1 MSSAIVSPLG
11 WLKTRFLSKRK
22 SITHSQCANRQQGGI
37 TMAKTK
43 NFYAVFVYD
52 DERGG
57 EIKAYCRTKEIAKR
71 ELKKYRDYFQDKPP
85 KPDDRHII
93 KLEMIVE

>member
-1 MSSAIVSPLG
+1 MCDTLSSKY
-11 WLKTRFLSKRK
+11 LKEV
-22 SITHSQCANRQQGGI
+22 IA
-37 TMAKTK
+37 MAKTK
-43 NFYAVFVYD
+43 TFYAVFVHD

-71 ELKKYRDYFQDKPP
+71 ELKKYRDFYQSKPP